1 MITQSE
7 VHVRLV
13 AEEVVIPCIY
23 ATFLAEINLDNS
35 LMSNYCSSMKNDQI
49 IFLIGRIQYKAS
61 RFLTRE
67 LRVHDIKGLATSHG
81 EILGAL
87 MFQGPLSMT
96 EIARIIDKDKS
107 TITALV
113 DKLIRLGYVKKE
125 KHGADNRF
133 SLIAVTQKGE
143 ALKPAFV
150 SIARKLRA
158 LSYKDIP
165 DDERETLVRLLTK
178 LNENL

>member
-1 MITQSE
+1 
-7 VHVRLV
+7 
-13 AEEVVIPCIY
+13 
-23 ATFLAEINLDNS
+23 
-35 LMSNYCSSMKNDQI
+35 MKKDQI
-49 IFLIGRIQYKAS
+49 VFLIGRIQYKAG

-67 LRVHDIKGLATSHG
+67 LRARGIHGLGVSHA

-87 MFQGPLSMT
+87 IFQGPLTMT
-96 EIARIIDKDKS
+96 EIAKTIDKDKS

-113 DKLIRLGYVKKE
+113 NKLIRLGYVKKE

-133 SLIAVTQKGE
+133 NLIAVTQKGVD
-143 ALKPAFV
+143 LKPAFV
-150 SIARKLRA
+150 TIARKLRA

>member
-1 MITQSE
+1 MIPS
-7 VHVRLV
+7 
-13 AEEVVIPCIY
+13 IY
-23 ATFLAEINLDNS
+23 ESYLSEINLDNS
-35 LMSNYCSSMKNDQI
+35 LTSNYHASMKKDQI

-67 LRVHDIKGLATSHG
+67 LRAHDIKGLATSHG

-125 KHGADNRF
+125 KHGTDNRF

>member
-1 MITQSE
+1 
-7 VHVRLV
+7 
-13 AEEVVIPCIY
+13 
-23 ATFLAEINLDNS
+23 
-35 LMSNYCSSMKNDQI
+35 MKKDQI
-49 IFLIGRIQYKAS
+49 IFLIGRIQYKAN

-67 LRVHDIKGLATSHG
+67 MRAHHIHGLVPSHG
-81 EILGAL
+81 EILGSV
-87 MFQGPLSMT
+87 MFRGPLSMT
-96 EIARIIDKDKS
+96 EIAKIIDKDKS
-107 TITALV
+107 TVTALV
-113 DKLIRLGYVKKE
+113 NKLIRLGYVEKR

-143 ALKPAFV
+143 ALKPAFI

-165 DDERETLVRLLTK
+165 DDQRETLVRLLER